1 MGRKYKKNIKGGSDY
16 GEGTEPPQTQGFQND
31 ATNPQEDAANA
42 GNADGD
48 KLAELNNLQNG
59 GKRKR
64 RYQRGGND
72 HLKTEDVKA
81 IEVDSPARET
91 MAGPYT
97 AQAQVTANQ
106 ETGNQAMADTEYD
119 NPGPAKGGGKRK
131 TRKHRGGLLDVRHHA
146 KKYGQRGKSFTSHG
160 SIPRP
165 MSKGGKKSKKS
176 KKTKKKTVKKS
187 RRKRSRKHH

>member
-1 MGRKYKKNIKGGSDY
+1 MGRRYKNIKGGSDY

-42 GNADGD
+42 GSADGD

-64 RYQRGGND
+64 RYQRGGN
-72 HLKTEDVKA
+72 TEDVKA

-119 NPGPAKGGGKRK
+119 NPGPAKGGGKRR
-131 TRKHRGGLLDVRHHA
+131 RKRSRRQT
-146 KKYGQRGKSFTSHG
+146 K
-160 SIPRP
+160 
-165 MSKGGKKSKKS
+165 KKS

-187 RRKRSRKHH
+187 RRKRSRKHR

>member
-1 MGRKYKKNIKGGSDY
+1 MVLTTVKELSHLKPKDFK
-16 GEGTEPPQTQGFQND
+16 ND

-42 GNADGD
+42 GIADGD

-91 MAGPYT
+91 MSGPYT

-119 NPGPAKGGGKRK
+119 NPGPAKGVENVEEREVVAKQRKSQRRLRKRQL
-131 TRKHRGGLLDVRHHA
+131 RSLEESVLE
-146 KKYGQRGKSFTSHG
+146 S
-160 SIPRP
+160 
-165 MSKGGKKSKKS
+165 
-176 KKTKKKTVKKS
+176 TVKRIKQNDF
-187 RRKRSRKHH
+187 KIVLFTKQ